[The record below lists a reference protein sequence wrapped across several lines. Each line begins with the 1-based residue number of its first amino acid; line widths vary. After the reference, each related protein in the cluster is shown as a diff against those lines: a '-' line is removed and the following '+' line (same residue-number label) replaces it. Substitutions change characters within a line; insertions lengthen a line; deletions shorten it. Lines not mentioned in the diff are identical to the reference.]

1 MFNGESPYISLNE
14 VLYFGQVDGGD
25 LVLQNMNQGNWL
37 DMSSVV
43 YTTASGY
50 VVSVRWMTL
59 LTSKR
64 RGTESFSHR
73 RDSRRCREFPAN
85 PCHSWLTHQI
95 GGLAGLAVLALAF
108 WWFCWRRRQGDK

>member
-50 VVSVRWMTL
+50 VVTVS
-59 LTSKR
+59 
-64 RGTESFSHR
+64 
-73 RDSRRCREFPAN
+73 
-85 PCHSWLTHQI
+85 
-95 GGLAGLAVLALAF
+95 AG
-108 WWFCWRRRQGDK
+108 